1 MPQSKGRPKQP
12 KKRYQLEPSR
22 KKDVKGSPRWF
33 GPLMLVIMGAG
44 VLLIVWN
51 YIRPDASNGVMMSGL
66 AMIGVGFFGITFWK

>member
-51 YIRPDASNGVMMSGL
+51 YTRTDASNAVMMSGL
-66 AMIGVGFFGITFWK
+66 GMIGVGFFGITFWK